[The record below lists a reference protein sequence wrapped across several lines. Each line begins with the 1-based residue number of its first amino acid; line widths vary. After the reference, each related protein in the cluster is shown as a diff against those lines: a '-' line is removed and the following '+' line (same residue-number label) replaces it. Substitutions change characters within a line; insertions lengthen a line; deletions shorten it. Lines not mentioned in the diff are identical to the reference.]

1 MTAIDVMTDDQL
13 MSDARD
19 QFAETADLSAKAVAQ
34 AWHGD
39 GDVTLGGCGC
49 C

>member
-1 MTAIDVMTDDQL
+1 MTDDQL
-13 MSDARD
+13 LKDARD
-19 QFAETADLSAKAVAQ
+19 QFNETADLSAQAVAQ

-39 GDVTLGGCGC
+39 GDAALGGCGC